1 MYFVYLSNLYSK
13 IFTNSGNSK
22 TPDSPRLLVY
32 LSDKINL
39 KKSDKNACF
48 TKFQHILHMQK
59 YKKVVEKQ

>member
-1 MYFVYLSNLYSK
+1 M
-13 IFTNSGNSK
+13 NSGNSK

-59 YKKVVEKQ
+59 YKKVVQKQ